1 MDNLPKHIAI
11 IPDGN
16 RRWAKMKGLK
26 PWQGY
31 SYGTKTFEKIFKEII
46 KLEIPYTTFWIASM
60 DNLTKRPKTEIKFLL
75 NVFAKHF
82 PKLAKEDFIHRNE
95 VKINAIGRWREML
108 PKKIVEAVEMPIK
121 ATKNY
126 KKHTLTF
133 LMAYNGDDELVSGIK
148 KIIRESKNKKIQIN
162 WQNLKNFLWTKNL
175 PPVDLLIRT
184 SGEPHLSASF
194 LSWHLGYAQLSFPK
208 VYFPD
213 LSKDDFLKIIENY
226 KKRER
231 RFGK

>member
-1 MDNLPKHIAI
+1 MGNLPKHIAI

-16 RRWAKMKGLK
+16 RRWAKTKGLK

-31 SYGTKTFEKIFKEII
+31 SYGTETFEKIYREII
-46 KLEIPYTTFWIASM
+46 KLGIPYTTFWIASM
-60 DNLTKRPKTEIKFLL
+60 DNLTKRPKREINFLL

-82 PKLAKEDFIHRNE
+82 PRLAKEDFIHKNE

-108 PKKIVEAVEMPIK
+108 PKKVVEAVEMPIK

-126 KKHTLTF
+126 TKYTLTF
-133 LMAYNGDDELVSGIK
+133 LMAYNGDDELISAIK
-148 KIIRESKNKKIQIN
+148 KIAKKAKSEKLKIS
-162 WQNLKNFLWTKNL
+162 WQSLKDFLWTKDL

-194 LSWHLGYAQLSFPK
+194 LSWHLGYAQLAFPK
-208 VYFPD
+208 VFFPD
-213 LSKDDFLKIIENY
+213 FSKKEFLKVIEEY
-226 KKRER
+226 QKRER